1 MKIITD
7 SAVYVQKN
15 DIAYLSSSDL
25 AIPASIF
32 MKILDNGKFIVNDSN
47 RYDFIKFEEESE
59 IEYFKGLDWIID
71 YNEVK
76 DLSDEE
82 IIELGQGIGKEREEI
97 ANTFNSMSKEEKRKS
112 ADMITKCYL
121 LDFKFYS
128 LRDILWFKQGHIKMK
143 LPNELDKKSFI
154 KKIFNKNRNKIK
166 ESD

>member
-1 MKIITD
+1 MKIVTD

-32 MKILDNGKFIVNDSN
+32 MKVLDNGKFIVNDSN

-59 IEYFKGLDWIID
+59 IEYFKGLDWMID

-82 IIELGQGIGKEREEI
+82 FIKLGRSIAEEQ
-97 ANTFNSMSKEEKRKS
+97 ASFVEQYNAMDKEERIKNQNL
-112 ADMITKCYL
+112 AHKCEL
-121 LDFKFYS
+121 LEFKYYS

-143 LPNELDKKSFI
+143 LPKELGKKSFI
-154 KKIFNKNRNKIK
+154 KTIFNKNKNKIK